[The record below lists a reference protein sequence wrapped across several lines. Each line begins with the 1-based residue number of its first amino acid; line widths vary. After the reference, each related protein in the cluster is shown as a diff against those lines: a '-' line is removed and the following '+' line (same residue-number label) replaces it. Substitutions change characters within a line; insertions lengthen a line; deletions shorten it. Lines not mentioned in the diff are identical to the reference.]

1 MHLKSL
7 RVFCD
12 VVGRRSFSRAAD
24 DNGMTQS
31 GASQIVHHLE
41 DYLGVKLIDRSK
53 RPFVLTPEGRVFYE
67 GCRGLVQKLYALEEE
82 VRTLHQEVEG
92 RVTVASIYSVGL
104 SHVNR
109 CVKEF
114 LSLHPKANVRVEFQH
129 PQRVCELVESN
140 QVDMGLI
147 SYPKTSRTIKATPWR
162 DEPMMLV
169 CAPHHSLAGR
179 RSVALTELDGLDM
192 VGFDPDLRIRREVD
206 KVLAEHGVNV
216 RVAMEFD
223 NIETLKRAVEINSG
237 VSLLPEPTVRREVQ
251 LGSLVSIPLSDIKLV
266 RPLGVIHRSE
276 TDLGATARHF
286 IKFLLASTASD
297 STNANSLHIPAEEPK
312 PTTARAGADDHRP
325 PTRAGHGPI

>member
-41 DYLGVKLIDRSK
+41 EYLGVKLIDRSK
-53 RPFVLTPEGRVFYE
+53 RPFVLTTEGRVFYD

-82 VRTLHQEVEG
+82 VRTLHQDVEG

-114 LSLHPKANVRVEFQH
+114 LALHPKANVRVEFQH
-129 PQRVCELVESN
+129 PQRVYELVESN
-140 QVDMGLI
+140 QVDLGLI
-147 SYPKTSRTIKATPWR
+147 SYPTTSRTLKATAWR
-162 DEPMMLV
+162 EEPMVLV
-169 CAPHHSLAGR
+169 CAPHHDLAAR
-179 RSVALTELDGLDM
+179 RSVALTELDGLDL
-192 VGFDPDLRIRREVD
+192 VGFDPELRSRREVD
-206 KVLAEHGVNV
+206 KVLAEHGVQV
-216 RVAMEFD
+216 RVVMEFD

-237 VSLLPEPTVRREVQ
+237 VSLLPEPTVRREVEW
-251 LGSLVSIPLSDIKLV
+251 GSLVAIPLSDIKLV
-266 RPLGVIHRSE
+266 RPLGIIHRSE
-276 TDLGATARHF
+276 ADLGATARHF
-286 IKFLLASTASD
+286 IKFLLDPSHGPNSD
-297 STNANSLHIPAEEPK
+297 ESSCPNSLTEPAS
-312 PTTARAGADDHRP
+312 AVAGDGADEHNP
-325 PTRAGHGPI
+325 PATAGHSPT

>member
-41 DYLGVKLIDRSK
+41 EYLGVKLIDRSK

-92 RVTVASIYSVGL
+92 RVTVASIYSAGL

-109 CVKEF
+109 CVKDF
-114 LSLHPKANVRVEFQH
+114 LSLHPKAKVRVEFQH
-129 PQRVCELVESN
+129 PQRVYELVESN
-140 QVDMGLI
+140 QVDMGLV
-147 SYPKTSRTIKATPWR
+147 SYPKASRTIKATAWR

-169 CAPHHSLAGR
+169 CAPHHDLATR

-192 VGFDPDLRIRREVD
+192 VGFDPELRIRREVD

-237 VSLLPEPTVRREVQ
+237 VSLLPQPTVRREVE
-251 LGSLVSIPLSDIKLV
+251 LGSLIAIPLSDIKLV
-266 RPLGVIHRSE
+266 RPLGIIHRCE
-276 TDLGATARHF
+276 ADLGATARHF
-286 IKFLLASTASD
+286 IQFLLDPSSRPASD
-297 STNANSLHIPAEEPK
+297 ETTCRQTVEEPS
-312 PTTARAGADDHRP
+312 PATAHDRADKRRP
-325 PTRAGHGPI
+325 PSPAGQGTI

>member
-41 DYLGVKLIDRSK
+41 EYLGVKLIDRSK
-53 RPFVLTPEGRVFYE
+53 RPFVLTPEGRVFYD

-129 PQRVCELVESN
+129 PQRVHELVEAN

-147 SYPKTSRTIKATPWR
+147 SYPRTSRTIKATPWR

-169 CAPHHSLAGR
+169 CAPHHPLAGR
-179 RSVALTELDGLDM
+179 RGVALTELDGLDM
-192 VGFDPDLRIRREVD
+192 VGFDPELRIRREVD
-206 KVLAEHGVNV
+206 EVLAEHGVNV

-266 RPLGVIHRSE
+266 RPLGIIHRCE
-276 TDLGATARHF
+276 ADLGATARHF
-286 IKFLLASTASD
+286 IKFLLDQSTNSSSNSD
-297 STNANSLHIPAEEPK
+297 SRRPEKDPQSA
-312 PTTARAGADDHRP
+312 TARAAEADDQHP
-325 PTRAGHGPI
+325 PAPAGHGTI

>member
-1 MHLKSL
+1 
-7 RVFCD
+7 
-12 VVGRRSFSRAAD
+12 
-24 DNGMTQS
+24 
-31 GASQIVHHLE
+31 
-41 DYLGVKLIDRSK
+41 
-53 RPFVLTPEGRVFYE
+53 
-67 GCRGLVQKLYALEEE
+67 
-82 VRTLHQEVEG
+82 VEG

-129 PQRVCELVESN
+129 PQRVHDLVESN

-147 SYPKTSRTIKATPWR
+147 SYPKTSRTIKATSWR

-169 CAPHHSLAGR
+169 CAPHHGLAGR
-179 RSVALTELDGLDM
+179 RSVALTELDGLEM
-192 VGFDPDLRIRREVD
+192 VGFDPELRIRREVD

-237 VSLLPEPTVRREVQ
+237 FSLLPEPTVRREVE

-266 RPLGVIHRSE
+266 RPLGIIHRSE
-276 TDLGATARHF
+276 ADLGATARHF
-286 IKFLLASTASD
+286 IKFLLDQSTSSSSEDDSHQPGKEPDSVASRT
-297 STNANSLHIPAEEPK
+297 E
-312 PTTARAGADDHRP
+312 ADDHRP
-325 PTRAGHGPI
+325 PAPAGHGTI